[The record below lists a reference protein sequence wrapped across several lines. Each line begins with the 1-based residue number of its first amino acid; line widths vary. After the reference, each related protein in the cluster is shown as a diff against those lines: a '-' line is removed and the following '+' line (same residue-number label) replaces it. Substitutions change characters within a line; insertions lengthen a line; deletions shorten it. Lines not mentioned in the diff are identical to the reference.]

1 MNENN
6 TMEKLN
12 RWRFSRMENFRG
24 NYNDRVNNQG
34 NIIEEKRDKILSL
47 ERVEA
52 QLIERLRN
60 SQQLEQQILGEL
72 ESALNTSQSST
83 MLRIQKQGEVRK
95 KKGPMIAKLGS
106 NPGSPNMGSNL
117 NGSGKKSSGN
127 QQKM

>member
-60 SQQLEQQILGEL
+60 S
-72 ESALNTSQSST
+72 
-83 MLRIQKQGEVRK
+83 
-95 KKGPMIAKLGS
+95 
-106 NPGSPNMGSNL
+106 
-117 NGSGKKSSGN
+117 
-127 QQKM
+127 